1 VSIADALHRS
11 DARGASSSSSPAATA
26 TFGPRRARLS
36 ASTACNSYPAWLQNG
51 GWALYAAAILYL
63 FLGIAI
69 VCDDFFTPSLEVIC
83 ARLNLSEDVAGATF
97 MAAGSSAPELFTST
111 MSLVSSNATNE
122 LGVATIVGSAVFNIL
137 IIIACTIIFS
147 GGDALEL
154 DWKPVT
160 RDCVFYACSIAF
172 LLAIMSDGKVWW
184 YEGVVSVGLYLV
196 YVYFMTKNARIMA
209 WVDAK
214 VGGGGSGAKKKK
226 KKNTVAPA
234 AEETD
239 EEKGV
244 AAHRLDADADDDAV
258 TRAIVTTTRVEKT
271 VKNNEEEE
279 DHNLTGDGALFEMMR
294 ADLEAAETIDD
305 DAAETIDEV
314 AAEAA
319 VVASTVDSPP
329 LPPLPAPKPPN
340 VFDRISVRV
349 APGAVTES
357 YVPVD
362 DRNDDDDD
370 DDDDD
375 RSPFAPPS
383 SLAAYPLWLLSLPWY
398 AAFRVTCPDC
408 SKPDGEKYYLASF
421 FVSVFWISAISYGM
435 VDAAAAVGCILGI
448 PEVVMGTLVL
458 AAGTSIPDALSS
470 VSVAQS
476 GQGDMAVANAVGSN
490 VFDIL
495 LGLGLPWIVFLP
507 SRGGFE
513 VVSTKQLWPSIF
525 ILAGVL
531 ALYYSTVAG
540 NKFKL
545 VKSMGYAYLATYA
558 AFVVYSLVAVW
569 YLDVY
574 DVHGK

>member
-1 VSIADALHRS
+1 
-11 DARGASSSSSPAATA
+11 
-26 TFGPRRARLS
+26 
-36 ASTACNSYPAWLQNG
+36 
-51 GWALYAAAILYL
+51 
-63 FLGIAI
+63 
-69 VCDDFFTPSLEVIC
+69 
-83 ARLNLSEDVAGATF
+83 
-97 MAAGSSAPELFTST
+97 
-111 MSLVSSNATNE
+111 
-122 LGVATIVGSAVFNIL
+122 
-137 IIIACTIIFS
+137 
-147 GGDALEL
+147 
-154 DWKPVT
+154 
-160 RDCVFYACSIAF
+160 
-172 LLAIMSDGKVWW
+172 
-184 YEGVVSVGLYLV
+184 
-196 YVYFMTKNARIMA
+196 
-209 WVDAK
+209 
-214 VGGGGSGAKKKK
+214 
-226 KKNTVAPA
+226 
-234 AEETD
+234 
-239 EEKGV
+239 
-244 AAHRLDADADDDAV
+244 
-258 TRAIVTTTRVEKT
+258 
-271 VKNNEEEE
+271 
-279 DHNLTGDGALFEMMR
+279 
-294 ADLEAAETIDD
+294 
-305 DAAETIDEV
+305 
-314 AAEAA
+314 
-319 VVASTVDSPP
+319 
-329 LPPLPAPKPPN
+329 

-362 DRNDDDDD
+362 DRNDDDD

-558 AFVVYSLVAVW
+558 AFVMYSLVAVW